1 VSFKVEV
8 DWLLDEALLEDARVL
23 IALGKPR
30 AELRQEEADGLQK
43 EALAISLRFLPDR

>member
-1 VSFKVEV
+1 VG

-30 AELRQEEADGLQK
+30 AELRQEEAD
-43 EALAISLRFLPDR
+43 D